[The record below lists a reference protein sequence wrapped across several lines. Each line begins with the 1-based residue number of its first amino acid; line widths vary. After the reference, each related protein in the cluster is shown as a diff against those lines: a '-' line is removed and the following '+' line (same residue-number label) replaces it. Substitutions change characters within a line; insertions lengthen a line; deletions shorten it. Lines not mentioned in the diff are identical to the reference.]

1 MNRNQLKKKKKTSR
15 NFFEK
20 SCESESKRERRKRK
34 KKKKK
39 KEKKKKKK
47 EKEKESKGLISPFY
61 SYSNGQKR
69 IKRAVGLTGV

>member
-20 SCESESKRERRKRK
+20 SCESESKRENRKR
-34 KKKKK
+34 KKKK